1 MIFGKLYD
9 ILFLKFP
16 IYLPVIYGVI
26 LYNFSN
32 YENFLVFL
40 TLLLLAEP
48 HFGATWPFF
57 LNKKNRPYI
66 KEKLFYLVFLP
77 LFLSLVCI
85 FLFFFYSNIF
95 YLFFLVFN
103 FFHVTKQSIG
113 ISKLFLKQASE
124 IYFQT
129 FQIIGYGLIF
139 LIIAILRFYFN
150 FELINNNLFLFNYII
165 LGSIFCITIIYLLKY
180 GFSDNILTM
189 LTGILIFYPICFVDK
204 PIHGII
210 MGVTMHYIQYLALTY
225 KVSLGRKLEIN
236 NSKKLIFDK
245 NYVLII
251 FFYGL
256 IMSVFSLTGKIHI
269 FDKNI
274 GFLLFIPLIGQIL
287 HFYLDSFL
295 WKFSQE
301 HHRNVTLK
309 YIRNKTT

>member
-1 MIFGKLYD
+1 MIFGKIYD

-16 IYLPVIYGVI
+16 IYLPIFYGLI
-26 LYNFSN
+26 LYNFNN
-32 YENFLVFL
+32 YENFLVFF

-57 LNKKNRPYI
+57 LNKKNRSYI
-66 KEKLFYLVFLP
+66 KEKSFYLIFLP
-77 LFLSLVCI
+77 VLLVFFCI

-95 YLFFLVFN
+95 YLFFLIFN

-113 ISKLFLKQASE
+113 ISKLFLKVSSE
-124 IYFQT
+124 IK
-129 FQIIGYGLIF
+129 FQIFCIIGFGIFF

-150 FELINNNLFLFNYII
+150 YSLINNNLPLFNFII
-165 LGSIFCITIIYLLKY
+165 LGLMLFSAILYIIKFGL
-180 GFSDNILTM
+180 SDNVLTL
-189 LTGILIFYPICFVDK
+189 LTGVMIFYPICFVNK

-225 KVSLGRKLEIN
+225 KVSLGRSLELN
-236 NSKKLIFDK
+236 NFKNIFFDR

-251 FFYGL
+251 FIYGL
-256 IMSVFSLTGKIHI
+256 IMSIISLTGKNEV
-269 FDKNI
+269 FDTNI

-295 WKFSQE
+295 WKFSIE

-309 YIRNKTT
+309 YLRN